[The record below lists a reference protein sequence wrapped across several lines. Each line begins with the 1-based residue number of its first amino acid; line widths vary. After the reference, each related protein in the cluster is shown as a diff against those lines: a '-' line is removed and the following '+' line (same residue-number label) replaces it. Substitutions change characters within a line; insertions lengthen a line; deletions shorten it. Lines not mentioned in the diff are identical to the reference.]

1 MIFFD
6 KICEH
11 FPTSEDLLDP
21 IVVPLLLKK
30 RIYLFDS
37 FVEHHHQLFPALLIM
52 HSILE
57 EIQEFSDLLFDV
69 GNELQLHL
77 ILEVEEA
84 LVIPPE

>member
-6 KICEH
+6 KIYEH

-30 RIYLFDS
+30 LIYLFDS
-37 FVEHHHQLFPALLIM
+37 FVEHHHQLFPAILIM
-52 HSILE
+52 YPILE
-57 EIQEFSDLLFDV
+57 EGQKLSDLLFDV
-69 GNELQLHL
+69 GNELQLYL

-84 LVIPPE
+84 HVIPRE